1 VTEQPKIN
9 FGQCWRLAL
18 AAGACKADGRISA
31 ERNAEIMN
39 YIKRMQS
46 HHETEP
52 LEIPDDVRAEYETF
66 KGGFKK
72 P

>member
-1 VTEQPKIN
+1 MTEKPNLN

-31 ERNAEIMN
+31 ERNKEIVD
-39 YIKRMQS
+39 YIKHMQS
-46 HHETEP
+46 HHETTP
-52 LEIPDDVRAEYETF
+52 LEIPDDIRPEYEAF